1 VIRGWFGSVSLVR
14 ARVWLGA
21 GHFLGFVSGPI
32 PTCRRVCLAGTP
44 PDVDYILLKAD
55 LLSIGGVRS
64 VHSLHMWSLTMD
76 KAAVAVH
83 LAIDTSVDACTVM
96 ASASRIIRHK
106 YNVTF
111 TTVQVKQG

>member
-1 VIRGWFGSVSLVR
+1 M
-14 ARVWLGA
+14 
-21 GHFLGFVSGPI
+21 
-32 PTCRRVCLAGTP
+32 
-44 PDVDYILLKAD
+44 LLKAD
-55 LLSIGGVRS
+55 LLSIEGVRS

-83 LAIDTSVDACTVM
+83 LAIDTSGRSCVDACTVM

-111 TTVQVKQG
+111 TTVQVGVVVCYQFLIYYSLLLRSSFFSNLVFFVCFFFKWTKQ